1 MNKIQSVA
9 TAVALSA
16 TMGTAF
22 AEDSMNGLGLSPK
35 GLSLAVTGMAT
46 LTVPNDEAHMYWQAT
61 AQAKTLQ
68 EATRQAIATMNAGL
82 EQIKSVKGDLQLQTQ
97 SMHSYPVFCEAM
109 GN

>member
-35 GLSLAVTGMAT
+35 GLA
-46 LTVPNDEAHMYWQAT
+46 
-61 AQAKTLQ
+61 
-68 EATRQAIATMNAGL
+68 
-82 EQIKSVKGDLQLQTQ
+82 
-97 SMHSYPVFCEAM
+97 
-109 GN
+109 